1 MSMITKANAEAL
13 MDADVVSE
21 IMQGAVTQSKALQVM
36 KRLRDMTSDQMKL
49 KVLDALPVAYWV
61 NEEVNNG
68 RKSLSKASW
77 DNVFI
82 KAKELAVIIPI
93 KQNTLDDANIDI
105 WEEIKPRLA
114 EAFGRTIDE
123 AVLVGVNNPFDFNI
137 VDVVNEKGNVVTPEA
152 DETLYSQ
159 INRAMGMVE
168 EDGFIPNAILG
179 GLESKAKF
187 RMMLDTTGQPIA
199 NTEIG
204 ELQKY
209 YVDNGAWDKSKATLI
224 VGDFTQGVYSIRQDM
239 TYKVLEEAIIQD
251 PSTGAILYN
260 LAQDDMVA
268 LRVTMRLGFA
278 VPNPVTSAN
287 DDEDTRYPFA
297 VIKPAT

>member
-21 IMQGAVTQSKALQVM
+21 VMQGIATQSKALQVM
-36 KRLRDMTSDQMKL
+36 KRLRDMTSEQMKL

-68 RKSLSKASW
+68 RKSLSTASW
-77 DNVFI
+77 KDVYI
-82 KAKELAVIIPI
+82 KACELAVIIPI

-105 WEEIKPRLA
+105 WEEVKPRLV
-114 EAFGRTIDE
+114 EAFGKTIDE
-123 AVLVGVNNPFDFNI
+123 AILVGINNPFGFNI
-137 VDVVNEKGNVVTPEA
+137 VDAVTTKGNVVTPTA

-179 GLESKAKF
+179 GLESKANF

-204 ELQKY
+204 ELPKY
-209 YVDNGAWDKSKATLI
+209 YVDNGAWDKTKAKLI

-251 PSTGAILYN
+251 PSSGDILYN
-260 LAQDDMVA
+260 LAQEDMVA

-278 VPNPVTSAN
+278 IPNPVTSAN
-287 DDEDTRYPFA
+287 GEDTRYPFA
-297 VIKPAT
+297 VIKP